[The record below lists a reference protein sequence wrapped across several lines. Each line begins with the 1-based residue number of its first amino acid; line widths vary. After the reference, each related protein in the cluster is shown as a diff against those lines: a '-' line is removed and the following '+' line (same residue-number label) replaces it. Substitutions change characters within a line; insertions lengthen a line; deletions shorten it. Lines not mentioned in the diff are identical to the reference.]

1 MTELK
6 RLITSRKFVRK
17 SVTESFNQRDQFILL
32 EASDKLALESKL
44 TDNMARLK
52 DLDLQ
57 IQGIKWSS
65 EENESEL
72 MEELEACEN
81 YQDKLRSSLF
91 KLQSPVPTTPSPPT
105 PALPLLKRPTA
116 PLPRYSGQE
125 NEDLTKFLSQFEA
138 VINRYEY
145 SDYEKLLLLKQQI
158 TGRALV
164 LIDSLESHNQG
175 YSKAKELLEKALAS
189 PDVQKFSTIKQLSEL
204 NLDKCDDPFEYV
216 SKVKGIIEN
225 VRKLNIS
232 IDYILQYFVWTGLNE
247 KFRELLINITNHTWP
262 SIEEISD
269 NFFTACTRYSHHKKK
284 VKVTDHS
291 VDMAINVNFTP
302 EGTSGATAK
311 CYPCSLCSTVQE
323 KASHN
328 IRDCKNFISPVS
340 KVEKLKSIDG
350 CTRCGL
356 ASHSTEKC
364 RYKFRYLC
372 ANCKGFHWNYLCTHP
387 GENQSNDISQKNL
400 DLNKKKFHEKNKDK
414 KDPKAKNPTERSQNN
429 ITTITEALK
438 NSSEGDTILPT
449 FTCNIS
455 GSNVRCMKD
464 SGCQSNFISEEL
476 ASRLNLPVI
485 RECVKLT
492 VNGIN
497 VPRSYDTKIVE
508 VEMKFDRDTRVIY
521 ALCLPNINITLNLP
535 KLNRVVNGF
544 LSKGYKLADTRLLDG
559 SEDIS
564 DIQLILGSKSSYCI
578 PETEIVFG
586 EKSIY
591 SRTPHGVVLKGA
603 TETILHDLPYLPYAP
618 EVSSSSYISI
628 TNRTPDYLPSEE
640 AKFYQTSNID
650 FGKIEIR
657 NESFVLEGED
667 DEVSGLVDMEKD
679 VLDSVCDEALDRET
693 SIYSETVEIH
703 TQLVNY
709 VLEKTTRNSEGR
721 LVMPLLWNP
730 RVSHLLGHNFNIS
743 EKILSGLQRK
753 FQGNLDDTLKQINM
767 VFKEQADAGIIER
780 IENLDKFKKE
790 HPESSFMPFMG
801 IFKPDR
807 ETTKCRV
814 VFLSNLSDKGSMN
827 HNQTMHAGPTLNQKL
842 STSIINL
849 RFGSKL
855 CCFDIKKAFNNIGL
869 EEVDQNRLCFL
880 WFRNLED
887 GDFSIIGYKNSRLP
901 FGLRC
906 SPALLMLGLYK
917 ILILDSTNDSFP
929 LMKLKR
935 TIYQLSYMDNC
946 AFTAETSE
954 CLLWMYTMLEDIFS
968 PYKFSLQQFLSN
980 DMSLQKEI
988 DKIQETE
995 TPTKSKLLGLEWDRM
1010 SDTLSTKP
1018 IQLDINS
1025 STKRKVLS
1033 TIASQFDLLNFNGP
1047 ILNRAR
1053 LFLHRLQCRPELD
1066 WDEKLTAPLI
1076 NEWKNICKQANS
1088 APSVEFPRNFGA
1100 RTDKYKLVGFA
1111 DSSKVLFGAAV
1122 YLYNISTNKIYF
1134 ILARNKLVSKQL
1146 ESKSIPSL
1154 ELQAL
1159 ALTVETVKDLKNEL
1173 SGFGCIDPIEIV
1185 GCEVYSDSLVVLT
1198 WLQSYAL
1205 KLDKLQKKQ
1214 PFILNRLEY
1223 INKLCEDSCMK
1234 FSFVSGE
1241 DNPADCITR
1250 PLSFRQL
1257 MKTNYITGPKFITES
1272 ESNVICSDRTLSFII
1287 PGLFESKQVHK
1298 VETNCGSACSPPN
1311 VGSEHLFPFNRVSSF
1326 EKAVR
1331 VHAVVLRFCSILKSK
1346 FKSKHPALDHF
1357 EVEDEGFNFYDEACR
1372 QIIIRDQHIHFPD
1385 VFDYFHSKQKQ
1396 LKNLPNIVAQLN
1408 LFLDSDG
1415 MVRVKSKC
1423 RRLKEVQHLNKFNY
1437 PLLLSKD
1444 SMLVPLIIRELHVKL
1459 SHAGCYPLLAELRRN
1474 FWITHIYST
1483 VKKVLSNCI
1492 TCKRL
1497 NERVIKLNQ
1506 SHYPE
1511 FRINPENIPYRQ
1523 IFIDHMGPF
1532 KIKNDQGNTV
1542 KVWLL
1547 CITCLWSR
1555 AINLKICMDLTSEEF
1570 IRALQLHTYEF
1581 GIPSLCLSDLGSQFV
1596 AGANQVSSFLSDYET
1611 NAYLQ
1616 EHGIKSFKFEQYYK
1630 GCNQLGSLVESCV
1643 KLTKRLLFGA
1653 MRNNILPLRDFDFIV
1668 HKTIHLVNR
1677 RPISFKESLRDSSG
1691 ESIPEIITPEML
1703 IHGRESVSIN
1713 IIPQLQGPTDA
1724 DPEFNADQ
1732 IPSSLLKLQNVRHN
1746 LIKIY
1751 NEEFVGN
1758 LIYQAVNKKDRYK
1771 PVQHK
1776 ELKVGDIVLLKE
1788 PLAKPCNYPMGRI
1801 KEIVKNINNEVTAV
1815 KVFKGKTGEILK
1827 RHSSSIIPLLS
1838 VPNDDE
1844 KQGVP
1849 DTKNVHIVSSRPK
1862 RKAAI
1867 QGAAKI
1873 HQILAESD

>member
-204 NLDKCDDPFEYV
+204 NLDKCYDPFEYI

-225 VRKLNIS
+225 V
-232 IDYILQYFVWTGLNE
+232 
-247 KFRELLINITNHTWP
+247 H
-262 SIEEISD
+262 
-269 NFFTACTRYSHHKKK
+269 SHHKKK

-328 IRDCKNFISPVS
+328 IRDCTNFISPVS

-364 RYKFRYLC
+364 RYKFRYRC

-429 ITTITEALK
+429 ITTITEALN

-449 FTCNIS
+449 FTCNKS

-464 SGCQSNFISEEL
+464 SRCQSNFISEEL
-476 ASRLNLPVI
+476 ASKLNLPVI
-485 RECVKLT
+485 RESIKLT

-508 VEMKFDRDTRVIY
+508 VEMKFDRDSRIIY

-564 DIQLILGSKSSYCI
+564 DIQLILESKSSYCI

-591 SRTPHGVVLKGA
+591 SRTPHGLVLKGA

-640 AKFYQTSNID
+640 AKFYQNSNID

-667 DEVSGLVDMEKD
+667 DEVSGLVDIEKD
-679 VLDSVCDEALDRET
+679 VLDSVCDEALCRET

-721 LVMPLLWNP
+721 L
-730 RVSHLLGHNFNIS
+730 
-743 EKILSGLQRK
+743 
-753 FQGNLDDTLKQINM
+753 
-767 VFKEQADAGIIER
+767 
-780 IENLDKFKKE
+780 KE

-849 RFGSKL
+849 R
-855 CCFDIKKAFNNIGL
+855 
-869 EEVDQNRLCFL
+869 
-880 WFRNLED
+880 
-887 GDFSIIGYKNSRLP
+887 
-901 FGLRC
+901 
-906 SPALLMLGLYK
+906 K
-917 ILILDSTNDSFP
+917 I
-929 LMKLKR
+929 
-935 TIYQLSYMDNC
+935 
-946 AFTAETSE
+946 
-954 CLLWMYTMLEDIFS
+954 
-968 PYKFSLQQFLSN
+968 
-980 DMSLQKEI
+980 I

-995 TPTKSKLLGLEWDRM
+995 APTKSKLLGLEWDRM

-1025 STKRKVLS
+1025 STNRQVLS

-1088 APSVEFPRNFGA
+1088 APSVDFPRNFGA

-1122 YLYNISTNKIYF
+1122 YLYNINTNKIYF

-1214 PFILNRLEY
+1214 LFILNRVEY
-1223 INKLCEDSCMK
+1223 INKMCEDSCMR

-1257 MKTNYITGPKFITES
+1257 IKTNYITGPKFITES
-1272 ESNVICSDRTLSFII
+1272 KSNVICSDSTLSFII
-1287 PGLFESKQVHK
+1287 PGLFESKRVQK
-1298 VETNCGSACSPPN
+1298 VETNCGSACSPH

-1346 FKSKHPALDHF
+1346 FKSKNPALDHF

-1372 QIIIRDQHIHFPD
+1372 PIIIRDQHVHFPD

-1415 MVRVKSKC
+1415 MVRVKRKC

-1474 FWITHIYST
+1474 FWITHIYSA

-1547 CITCLWSR
+1547 CITYLWSR

-1596 AGANQVSSFLSDYET
+1596 AGANQISSFLGDYET

-1616 EHGIKSFKFEQYYK
+1616 EHGIKSFKFEHYYN

-1668 HKTIHLVNR
+1668 HKTKHLVNR

-1703 IHGRESVSIN
+1703 IHGRELVSIN
-1713 IIPQLQGPTDA
+1713 IIPQLQGPTDV

-1801 KEIVKNINNEVTAV
+1801 KEIVKNVNNEVTAV

-1838 VPNDDE
+1838 VPSDDE
-1844 KQGVP
+1844 KQGIP

-1862 RKAAI
+1862 RKAAMR
-1867 QGAAKI
+1867 GAAKI

>member
-6 RLITSRKFVRK
+6 IIITSRKFVRK

-65 EENESEL
+65 EEHESEL

-116 PLPRYSGQE
+116 PLPQYSGQE

-302 EGTSGATAK
+302 EGTSGTTAK

-323 KASHN
+323 KASHK
-328 IRDCKNFISPVS
+328 IRDCTNFISPVS
-340 KVEKLKSIDG
+340 KVEELKSIDG

-356 ASHSTEKC
+356 ASHSTQ
-364 RYKFRYLC
+364 
-372 ANCKGFHWNYLCTHP
+372 KG
-387 GENQSNDISQKNL
+387 NQSNDISQKNL

-455 GSNVRCMKD
+455 GSNVRFMKD

-476 ASRLNLPVI
+476 ASKLNLPVI
-485 RECVKLT
+485 RESIKLT

-508 VEMKFDRDTRVIY
+508 VEMKFDRDSRVIY
-521 ALCLPNINITLNLP
+521 ALCLPNIDITLNLP

-667 DEVSGLVDMEKD
+667 DEVSGLVDIEKD
-679 VLDSVCDEALDRET
+679 VLDSVCDEALDKET

-721 LVMPLLWNP
+721 LVMTLLWNP

-753 FQGNLDDTLKQINM
+753 FQGNLDDKLKQINV

-780 IENLDKFKKE
+780 MENLDNFKKE

-855 CCFDIKKAFNNIGL
+855 CCFDIKK
-869 EEVDQNRLCFL
+869 
-880 WFRNLED
+880 
-887 GDFSIIGYKNSRLP
+887 K
-901 FGLRC
+901 
-906 SPALLMLGLYK
+906 K
-917 ILILDSTNDSFP
+917 
-929 LMKLKR
+929 
-935 TIYQLSYMDNC
+935 
-946 AFTAETSE
+946 
-954 CLLWMYTMLEDIFS
+954 
-968 PYKFSLQQFLSN
+968 
-980 DMSLQKEI
+980 I

-995 TPTKSKLLGLEWDRM
+995 APTKSKLLGLEWDRM

-1025 STKRKVLS
+1025 STKRQVLS

-1088 APSVEFPRNFGA
+1088 APSVDFPRNFGA
-1100 RTDKYKLVGFA
+1100 RTDKYELVGFA

-1122 YLYNISTNKIYF
+1122 YLYNINTNKIYF

-1154 ELQAL
+1154 ELKAL

-1185 GCEVYSDSLVVLT
+1185 GCEIYSDSLVVLT

-1223 INKLCEDSCMK
+1223 INKMCEDSCMR

-1257 MKTNYITGPKFITES
+1257 IKTNYITGPKFITES
-1272 ESNVICSDRTLSFII
+1272 KSKVICSDSTLSFII
-1287 PGLFESKQVHK
+1287 PGLFESKRVQK
-1298 VETNCGSACSPPN
+1298 VETNCGSACSPH

-1346 FKSKHPALDHF
+1346 FKSKNPALDHF

-1372 QIIIRDQHIHFPD
+1372 QIIIRDQHVHFPD

-1474 FWITHIYST
+1474 FWITHIYSA

-1492 TCKRL
+1492 TCKSL

-1532 KIKNDQGNTV
+1532 KIKNDQGNIV

-1555 AINLKICMDLTSEEF
+1555 AINLKICMYLTSEEF

-1596 AGANQVSSFLSDYET
+1596 AGANQISSFLSDYET

-1668 HKTIHLVNR
+1668 HKTKHLVNR

-1703 IHGRESVSIN
+1703 IHGSELVSIN

-1732 IPSSLLKLQNVRHN
+1732 IRSSLLKLQNVRHN

-1758 LIYQAVNKKDRYK
+1758 LIYQAVNKKDQYK

-1838 VPNDDE
+1838 VPSDDE

-1849 DTKNVHIVSSRPK
+1849 DTKNVHTVSSRPK

>member
-1 MTELK
+1 
-6 RLITSRKFVRK
+6 
-17 SVTESFNQRDQFILL
+17 
-32 EASDKLALESKL
+32 
-44 TDNMARLK
+44 
-52 DLDLQ
+52 
-57 IQGIKWSS
+57 
-65 EENESEL
+65 
-72 MEELEACEN
+72 
-81 YQDKLRSSLF
+81 
-91 KLQSPVPTTPSPPT
+91 
-105 PALPLLKRPTA
+105 
-116 PLPRYSGQE
+116 
-125 NEDLTKFLSQFEA
+125 
-138 VINRYEY
+138 
-145 SDYEKLLLLKQQI
+145 
-158 TGRALV
+158 
-164 LIDSLESHNQG
+164 
-175 YSKAKELLEKALAS
+175 
-189 PDVQKFSTIKQLSEL
+189 
-204 NLDKCDDPFEYV
+204 
-216 SKVKGIIEN
+216 
-225 VRKLNIS
+225 
-232 IDYILQYFVWTGLNE
+232 
-247 KFRELLINITNHTWP
+247 
-262 SIEEISD
+262 
-269 NFFTACTRYSHHKKK
+269 
-284 VKVTDHS
+284 
-291 VDMAINVNFTP
+291 
-302 EGTSGATAK
+302 
-311 CYPCSLCSTVQE
+311 
-323 KASHN
+323 
-328 IRDCKNFISPVS
+328 
-340 KVEKLKSIDG
+340 
-350 CTRCGL
+350 
-356 ASHSTEKC
+356 
-364 RYKFRYLC
+364 
-372 ANCKGFHWNYLCTHP
+372 
-387 GENQSNDISQKNL
+387 
-400 DLNKKKFHEKNKDK
+400 
-414 KDPKAKNPTERSQNN
+414 
-429 ITTITEALK
+429 
-438 NSSEGDTILPT
+438 
-449 FTCNIS
+449 
-455 GSNVRCMKD
+455 
-464 SGCQSNFISEEL
+464 
-476 ASRLNLPVI
+476 
-485 RECVKLT
+485 
-492 VNGIN
+492 
-497 VPRSYDTKIVE
+497 
-508 VEMKFDRDTRVIY
+508 
-521 ALCLPNINITLNLP
+521 
-535 KLNRVVNGF
+535 
-544 LSKGYKLADTRLLDG
+544 
-559 SEDIS
+559 
-564 DIQLILGSKSSYCI
+564 
-578 PETEIVFG
+578 
-586 EKSIY
+586 
-591 SRTPHGVVLKGA
+591 
-603 TETILHDLPYLPYAP
+603 
-618 EVSSSSYISI
+618 
-628 TNRTPDYLPSEE
+628 
-640 AKFYQTSNID
+640 
-650 FGKIEIR
+650 
-657 NESFVLEGED
+657 
-667 DEVSGLVDMEKD
+667 
-679 VLDSVCDEALDRET
+679 
-693 SIYSETVEIH
+693 
-703 TQLVNY
+703 
-709 VLEKTTRNSEGR
+709 
-721 LVMPLLWNP
+721 
-730 RVSHLLGHNFNIS
+730 
-743 EKILSGLQRK
+743 
-753 FQGNLDDTLKQINM
+753 
-767 VFKEQADAGIIER
+767 
-780 IENLDKFKKE
+780 
-790 HPESSFMPFMG
+790 
-801 IFKPDR
+801 
-807 ETTKCRV
+807 
-814 VFLSNLSDKGSMN
+814 
-827 HNQTMHAGPTLNQKL
+827 
-842 STSIINL
+842 
-849 RFGSKL
+849 
-855 CCFDIKKAFNNIGL
+855 
-869 EEVDQNRLCFL
+869 
-880 WFRNLED
+880 
-887 GDFSIIGYKNSRLP
+887 
-901 FGLRC
+901 
-906 SPALLMLGLYK
+906 
-917 ILILDSTNDSFP
+917 
-929 LMKLKR
+929 
-935 TIYQLSYMDNC
+935 
-946 AFTAETSE
+946 
-954 CLLWMYTMLEDIFS
+954 MLEDIFS

-980 DMSLQKEI
+980 DMSLQKKI

-995 TPTKSKLLGLEWDRM
+995 APTKSKLLGLEWDRM

-1025 STKRKVLS
+1025 STKRQVLS

-1088 APSVEFPRNFGA
+1088 APSVEFSRNFGA

-1122 YLYNISTNKIYF
+1122 YLYNINTNKIYF

-1159 ALTVETVKDLKNEL
+1159 ASTVETVKDLKNEL

-1214 PFILNRLEY
+1214 PFILNR
-1223 INKLCEDSCMK
+1223 
-1234 FSFVSGE
+1234 
-1241 DNPADCITR
+1241 
-1250 PLSFRQL
+1250 
-1257 MKTNYITGPKFITES
+1257 
-1272 ESNVICSDRTLSFII
+1272 
-1287 PGLFESKQVHK
+1287 
-1298 VETNCGSACSPPN
+1298 
-1311 VGSEHLFPFNRVSSF
+1311 VSSF

-1346 FKSKHPALDHF
+1346 FKSKNPALDHF

-1372 QIIIRDQHIHFPD
+1372 QIIIRDQHVHFPD

-1474 FWITHIYST
+1474 FWITHIYSA

-1555 AINLKICMDLTSEEF
+1555 AINLKVCMDLTSEEF
-1570 IRALQLHTYEF
+1570 IRALQLLTYEF

-1596 AGANQVSSFLSDYET
+1596 GGANQISSFLSDYET

-1668 HKTIHLVNR
+1668 HKTKHLVNR

-1703 IHGRESVSIN
+1703 IHGRELVSIN

-1758 LIYQAVNKKDRYK
+1758 LIYQAVNNKDRYK

-1788 PLAKPCNYPMGRI
+1788 PLAEPCNYPMGRI

-1838 VPNDDE
+1838 VPSDDE

-1873 HQILAESD
+1873 H